1 MKSINN
7 SYICFIKNLILY
19 IAFLLGAAT
28 LCAQQLTLPLNTAFS
43 PDLEEAVYSPAV
55 SFHTSIRPFVESDI
69 RKVYQL
75 DSSREANL
83 ITNSAQRKF
92 GRWLFNKAFNQ
103 HFIEVRTEEFSLDI
117 DPVFA
122 FEPGRDF
129 SDNEG
134 LCFVNTRG
142 VQVQGSIGTKFSFFT
157 SFYEN
162 QGTFVDF
169 LDARIRNTHVVPGQ
183 GMARNFYA
191 EGFDYGYASGHLS
204 WAASKYLNI
213 QAGHGKNAIGDGY
226 RSLLLSDYAFNY
238 PFLKLNVE
246 AWKLKYS
253 IMYAQF
259 QDMRVPHGGNIGFQK
274 KYGTFH
280 FLNYAVNNR
289 LQLGLY
295 EAVIWIN
302 ADSSGHRGF
311 DINYLNPVV
320 FFRPVEFS
328 LGSPDNVLIGLNAS
342 YKLRRKNVLYAQFLL
357 DEIKVHEIFSGEGWW
372 GNKSALQAGFR
383 LFDVAGL
390 NGLSLQSEVNFVRP
404 YTYSSRTSTLCY
416 GHYNEAL
423 AHPLGANFIES
434 VSILKYH
441 CKRFFV
447 QMKFNYIVYGADS
460 AGINYGNDIW
470 QSYTT
475 RPVEYGNFV
484 GQGDKT
490 KLNIVDASV
499 SYLVNPATNM
509 NLTLGLMRRVAV
521 SDSDRNESTF
531 LYFGFRTSLN
541 NLYYDF

>member
-1 MKSINN
+1 MKLFSGI
-7 SYICFIKNLILY
+7 ILIV
-19 IAFLLGAAT
+19 FLSASFFAK
-28 LCAQQLTLPLNTAFS
+28 AQQLTLPLNTAFS
-43 PDLEEAVYSPAV
+43 ADIEEALYSPDTL
-55 SFHTSIRPFVESDI
+55 FHTCIKPFAEADI
-69 RKVYQL
+69 NRIYPL
-75 DSSREANL
+75 DSSRSAQLFSNP
-83 ITNSAQRKF
+83 AQRKF
-92 GRWLFNKAFNQ
+92 GHWLFRKAFNE
-103 HFIEVRTEEFSLDI
+103 HFFQVRTDDFYLDI

-122 FEPGRDF
+122 FEPGIDLA
-129 SDNEG
+129 DCNKDY
-134 LCFVNTRG
+134 FVNTRG
-142 VQVQGSIGTKFSFFT
+142 VQAQGSIGKKFSFFT

-162 QGTFVDF
+162 QATFVDYI
-169 LDARIRNTHVVPGQ
+169 DERIRNTRVVPGQ
-183 GMARNFYA
+183 GMARSFYSD
-191 EGFDYGYASGHLS
+191 GFDYGYSSGHIS
-204 WAASKYLNI
+204 WAPSKFLNI
-213 QAGHGKNAIGDGY
+213 QAGHGKNFYGDGY

-238 PFLKLNVE
+238 PYLKLNIE

-259 QDMRVPHGGNIGFQK
+259 QDLKVPHGGNIGFQK

-280 FLNYAVNNR
+280 FLNYAVNRR

-302 ADSSGHRGF
+302 EDSTGHRGF
-311 DINYLNPVV
+311 DVNYLNPVI

-342 YKLRRKNVLYAQFLL
+342 YKLRKKNVLYAQFLL
-357 DEIKVHEIFSGEGWW
+357 DEIKVHEILSGDGWW

-383 LFDVAGL
+383 TYDIAGL
-390 NGLSLQSEVNFVRP
+390 DGLSLQSEVNFVRP

-441 CKRFFV
+441 YKRFYAQLKYNFIR
-447 QMKFNYIVYGADS
+447 FGADDD
-460 AGINYGNDIW
+460 GINYGNDIW

-475 RPVEYGNFV
+475 RPFEYGNYV

-490 KLNIVDASV
+490 TVNIVDASV

-509 NLTLGLMRRVAV
+509 NVTLGLMRRTF
-521 SDSDRNESTF
+521 DPEIGWRESTF
-531 LYFGFRTSLN
+531 FYFGFRTSLN
-541 NLYYDF
+541 NLVYDF

>member
-1 MKSINN
+1 MK
-7 SYICFIKNLILY
+7 FFRGLILFV
-19 IAFLLGAAT
+19 FLSACFFAK
-28 LCAQQLTLPLNTAFS
+28 AQQLTLPLNTAFS
-43 PDLEEAVYSPAV
+43 ADIEEALYSPDT
-55 SFHTSIRPFVESDI
+55 SFHTSIKPFVEADVQ
-69 RKVYQL
+69 KVFPL
-75 DSSREANL
+75 DAFR
-83 ITNSAQRKF
+83 SAQLLGTPTPSRFF
-92 GRWLFNKAFNQ
+92 GWLHEKAFNE
-103 HFIEVRTEEFSLDI
+103 HFFQVRTEDFYLDI

-122 FEPGRDF
+122 FEPGKDF
-129 SDNEG
+129 SAIED
-134 LCFVNTRG
+134 LRFVNTRG
-142 VQVQGSIGTKFSFFT
+142 VQAQGSIGKKFSFFT

-162 QGTFVDF
+162 QATFVDYV
-169 LDARIRNTHVVPGQ
+169 DERIRNTRVVPGQ
-183 GMARNFYA
+183 GMARNFYSS
-191 EGFDYGYASGHLS
+191 GFDYGYSSGHIS
-204 WAASKYLNI
+204 YAPSKYLNI
-213 QAGHGKNAIGDGY
+213 QAGHGKNFYGDGY

-259 QDMRVPHGGNIGFQK
+259 QDLKVPHGGNIGFQK

-280 FLNYAVNNR
+280 FLNYAVNRR

-302 ADSSGHRGF
+302 EDSTGHRGF
-311 DINYLNPVV
+311 DVNYLNPVI

-342 YKLRRKNVLYAQFLL
+342 YKLRKKNVLYAQFLL
-357 DEIKVHEIFSGEGWW
+357 DELKVHEILSGDGWW

-383 LFDVAGL
+383 TYDLAGL
-390 NGLSLQSEVNFVRP
+390 DGLSLQSEVNFVRP

-434 VSILKYH
+434 VNILKYH
-441 CKRFFV
+441 YKRIYA
-447 QMKFNYIVYGADS
+447 QLKYNYIVYGADS
-460 AGINYGNDIW
+460 AGLNYGNDIW

-475 RPVEYGNFV
+475 RPFEYGNFV

-490 KLNIVDASV
+490 TVNIFDASV

-509 NLTLGLMRRVAV
+509 NVTLGLMRRTA
-521 SDSDRNESTF
+521 DSYFNDNECTF
-531 LYFGFRTSLN
+531 VYFGFRTSLN